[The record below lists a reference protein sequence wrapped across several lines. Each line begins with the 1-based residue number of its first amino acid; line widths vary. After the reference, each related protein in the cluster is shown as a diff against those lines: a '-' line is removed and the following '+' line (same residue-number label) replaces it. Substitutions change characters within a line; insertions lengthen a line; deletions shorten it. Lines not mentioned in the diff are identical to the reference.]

1 MIRPGDGK
9 GRAIVLMMRAHDFE
23 YSLWTMAAICSPG
36 ALPLERGVSMVR
48 PKKGKIM
55 WRAVGTTVGA
65 MAIAAVTYGVSAA
78 AHETP
83 TDAEMRLAH
92 AVLLGL
98 AQGGA
103 EPEREKA
110 ADIYYSIVDN
120 PNAPRLVTR
129 LEVSGAPCRARTISA
144 LQFPEKW
151 ATLTLGLVDLSRVAA
166 VTAYTSVDDLI
177 AEINPV
183 SIDAPEAEQVVLTGK
198 GLYCSSRLSLS
209 GESTASDEACS
220 DRLDLPMM
228 DAEQKARARHA
239 LAIVA
244 DFCKAPAFEKK

>member
-1 MIRPGDGK
+1 
-9 GRAIVLMMRAHDFE
+9 
-23 YSLWTMAAICSPG
+23 
-36 ALPLERGVSMVR
+36 
-48 PKKGKIM
+48 M

-65 MAIAAVTYGVSAA
+65 MAIAVACEVSAV

-83 TDAEMRLAH
+83 TDAEMRQAH

-98 AQGGA
+98 AQDGT
-103 EPEREKA
+103 EPEREKT

-183 SIDAPEAEQVVLTGK
+183 SIDAPEAEQVVLTGQ

-244 DFCKAPAFEKK
+244 DFCKAPAFQKK